1 MAEALIINDTTYAGE
16 AASYMLTR
24 AVVGADTIQQGA
36 AMVQDGIKKKFTIP
50 RVEVAD
56 LIQPRKE
63 TPTSSGVMTVDGS
76 TLEPQD
82 LMLYMEFNPRD
93 FEQHWY
99 SIQLQNRLLDETL
112 PPTAENF
119 IMLQTMKRL
128 NEWFELAWWQSRKQ
142 FNPNGDAVLPSA
154 KGANETGSPFYDSD
168 GVPTMFYWDGFVKKA
183 LDSTSTIKVGSPVAL
198 TSANVRDKLTAALD
212 LLPKALL
219 FKFGKQGT
227 RIIMSYRDKAK
238 YDEALRTDTYKNIR
252 SDEAG
257 YTQYRG
263 YDIAILAGVPENT
276 FFITTA
282 RPDTQSNTW
291 IGINSVDDNT
301 LDMKKLQN
309 NSELYFIKG
318 LFKADVNFGFY
329 DQVVLYT
336 TQTA

>member
-56 LIQPRKE
+56 LIQPRTA
-63 TPTSSGVMTVDGS
+63 TPVSSGSMTVDAS

-99 SIQLQNRLLDETL
+99 AIQLQNRLLDETL

-119 IMLQTMKRL
+119 IVLQTMKRL
-128 NEWFELAWWQSRKQ
+128 NEWFEMAWWQSRKQ
-142 FNPNGDAVLPSA
+142 FNPDGDNVSPSS
-154 KGANETGSPFYDSD
+154 KGANESGSPFLDSD
-168 GVPTMFYWDGFVKKA
+168 GVPTMFYWDGFIKKA
-183 LDSTSTIKVGSPVAL
+183 LDASTSIKVTSPVAL
-198 TSANVRDKLTAALD
+198 TSGNVRDKLTAALD

-219 FKFGKQGT
+219 FKFGKTGT
-227 RIIMSYRDKAK
+227 RILMSYRDKAK
-238 YDEALRTDTYKNIR
+238 YDEALRTDAYKNIR

-263 YDIAILAGVPENT
+263 YDIAVLAGLPENT
-276 FFITTA
+276 FFVTTA

-291 IGINSVDDNT
+291 VGINSVDDNT
-301 LDMKKLQN
+301 LNLQKLQN

-329 DQVVLYT
+329 DQVVVYT

>member
-63 TPTSSGVMTVDGS
+63 TPTSSGTMTVDGS

-168 GVPTMFYWDGFVKKA
+168 GAPTMFYWDGFVKKA
-183 LDSTSTIKVGSPVAL
+183 LDSASTIKVGSPVAL
-198 TSANVRDKLTAALD
+198 TSGNVRDKLTAALD

-238 YDEALRTDTYKNIR
+238 YDEALRTDAYKNIR

>member
-24 AVVGADTIQQGA
+24 AVVGAETIAQGA

-63 TPTSSGVMTVDGS
+63 TPTSAGTMTVDAS

-93 FEQHWY
+93 FEQHWFA
-99 SIQLQNRLLDETL
+99 IQLQNRLLDETL

-128 NEWFELAWWQSRKQ
+128 NEWFESAWWQSRKQ
-142 FNPNGDAVLPSA
+142 FNPNGLNVNPTS
-154 KGANETGSPFYDSD
+154 KGVTESGSPFYDSN
-168 GVPTMFYWDGFVKKA
+168 GACTMFYWDGFIKKA
-183 LDSTSTIKVGSPVAL
+183 LDNAKTIQVASPVAL
-198 TSANVRDKLTAALD
+198 TAANIRDKMSLALAA
-212 LLPKALL
+212 LPKALL
-219 FKFGKQGT
+219 FKFGKTGT
-227 RIIMSYRDKAK
+227 RILMSYQDKVK
-238 YDEALRTDTYKNIR
+238 YDEALRTDLYKNIR

-263 YDIAILAGVPENT
+263 YDIAILPGLPENT
-276 FFITTA
+276 FFVTTA

-301 LDMKKLQN
+301 LNLQRLQN

-318 LFKADVNFGFY
+318 LFKADVNFGFA
-329 DQVVLYT
+329 DQTVLYT